1 MSEEWIETNGGL
13 ARHRNNYDES
23 GKPAGIVGQVMP
35 GEMAACNEHNNLELW
50 KHSQDPDYLPNIVH
64 PKTREYSEPSI
75 DRDADRSGLNG
86 IVKDVPQMQAS
97 PLEPDYR
104 IYGRPENAPVTPMMA
119 KYLEKEKEA
128 KVASGELSLPDETPA
143 EEPKEEPAE
152 GLVPDTM
159 PGIWKLLGFTAESF
173 YDLGTRTLPAA
184 GIRKPG
190 LEGSL
195 KMYRKNMLLTVARAL
210 LLKEYGR
217 KLTAEQVKK
226 SAVASWRNNGR
237 MKKYGEAIRENQGPA
252 TVARIK
258 AILDEVDGFMS
269 GKVKCEAKYMIPYLG
284 QLWCLKGFILWCKVS
299 QGMAFKKTGWRSAKA
314 K

>member
-13 ARHRNNYDES
+13 ASHRNNYDES
-23 GKPAGIVGQVMP
+23 GMPAGIEGVVMP
-35 GEMAACNEHNNLELW
+35 GEMAACSEHNAKETW
-50 KHSQDPDYLPNIVH
+50 RAEHESGYVPQYRH
-64 PKTREYSEPSI
+64 PKVVPYTEPKI
-75 DRDADRSGLNG
+75 DRDADRSGFNG
-86 IVKDVPQMQAS
+86 LVDEAPQVRK
-97 PLEPDYR
+97 PEPEPSQEA
-104 IYGRPENAPVTPMMA
+104 PE
-119 KYLEKEKEA
+119 
-128 KVASGELSLPDETPA
+128 ETHT
-143 EEPKEEPAE
+143 EEPAE

-217 KLTAEQVKK
+217 KPTAEQVKK

-237 MKKYGEAIRENQGPA
+237 MKKYGDAIRENQGPA

-258 AILDEVDGFMS
+258 AILDEVDEYIT
-269 GKVKCEAKYMIPYLG
+269 GKVKSQAKYMIPYLG

-299 QGMAFKKTGWRSAKA
+299 QGMTFKKTGWRSSKA